1 MLGLHLYS
9 KIHVLSLQCSFGEL
23 MLITDIDKIFEKYI
37 ALEMTIN
44 YVGSCLLEQDDE
56 QQDLEVVEDD

>member
-1 MLGLHLYS
+1 
-9 KIHVLSLQCSFGEL
+9 